1 MMEMQVE
8 SQVIQSRW
16 GLAIGE
22 DQQSP
27 VIVRY
32 LQGPGSKGT
41 NGRFTH
47 RIRIQWQYETLMAN
61 GMPTRDQSHQMDIFE
76 GALLKTLEHAGKGLL
91 IAVVTQDG
99 IREWLMIVADPKS
112 AANLVD
118 RLASTV
124 EEGSVS
130 LEVQSEANWGDLSEL
145 IDSLTG

>member
-1 MMEMQVE
+1 MMEMLVE

-32 LQGPGSKGT
+32 LQERGSDAA
-41 NGRFTH
+41 NGRFSQRL
-47 RIRIQWQYETLMAN
+47 RIKWQYEAMMAN

-76 GALLKTLEHAGKGLL
+76 GGLLKSVEHPGKGLL

-99 IREWLMIVADPKS
+99 VREWLMVVAESK
-112 AANLVD
+112 AAVKLVEK
-118 RLASTV
+118 LASTV
-124 EEGSVS
+124 EDDSVS
-130 LEVQSEANWGDLSEL
+130 VEPLSDSNWGDLSEL
-145 IDSLTG
+145 IDSLTS